1 MKKVLI
7 AHRGARTYFHENT
20 LEAFEKSIQLKADMI
35 EFDVRRAQN
44 NLFVVYHDECINE
57 KPIKDLA
64 YEDICKF
71 ARLKVPTLDEVL
83 KLTRN
88 RIKLDIELKEEGYE
102 KEVVNFVLKFL
113 KEDDFVITSFND
125 NSLKTIKEAF
135 PEIRTGLILG
145 KSNPK
150 NPFGTWISELFPFKR
165 CQEINVDFLVP
176 HWRLLKLGFLRRA
189 RKHKLPVF
197 VWTVNEA
204 NLISKFL
211 RDTRIDGI
219 VTDKIEI
226 AVQRRNNGQKHLT
239 YFLCLFLFD
248 YPAEHQR
255 GAVGR
260 SGPQSQS
267 PNPYRNR

>member
-20 LEAFEKSIQLKADMI
+20 LEAFEKAIQLNADMI
-35 EFDVRRAQN
+35 ELDVRRIQN
-44 NLFVVYHDECINE
+44 NLFVVYHDGSIDE

-64 YEDICKF
+64 YEDICKST
-71 ARLKVPTLDEVL
+71 RLKIPTLEDVL
-83 KLTRN
+83 KLTRS

-102 KEVVNFVLKFL
+102 KEVVNFILKFL
-113 KEDDFVITSFND
+113 KEDEFVITSFND
-125 NSLKTIKEAF
+125 NSLKKIKEVF
-135 PEIRTGLILG
+135 PKIRTGLILG
-145 KSNPK
+145 KPNPK
-150 NPFGTWISELFPFKR
+150 NPFGTRISELFPFKR
-165 CQEINVDFLVP
+165 CRKINVDFIAP

-211 RDTRIDGI
+211 RDKRIDGI

-226 AVQRRNNGQKHLT
+226 AVQLKEN
-239 YFLCLFLFD
+239 
-248 YPAEHQR
+248 
-255 GAVGR
+255 
-260 SGPQSQS
+260 SQVD
-267 PNPYRNR
+267 PLLP